1 MTTGE
6 PGRRILVAGGAH
18 GIGGAV
24 VDRLAQEGDRV
35 ACADLDVEA
44 ARSRSEH
51 HSPHG
56 RTVVPVHLDV
66 TDPRSVELAVA
77 AAEEALSGL
86 DGLVY
91 AAGVTTT
98 GPATEVTLE
107 QWRQVLAV
115 NLDGAFQVA
124 RAVVGRLPRGAAV
137 VFIGSQL
144 AAAAVPDK
152 AAYIASKGG
161 LEALTRALAVEWAP
175 RGVRVVCL
183 APGPV
188 RGGMLLERIGTDPT
202 ALAEVEG
209 RIPLGRLGEPAE
221 IAGAVRFLLGPD
233 AGFITGEILVADG
246 GYRAR

>member
-1 MTTGE
+1 MTAGA
-6 PGRRILVAGGAH
+6 PGRRILVVGGAH

-24 VDRLAQEGDRV
+24 VDRLAEEGDRI
-35 ACADLDVEA
+35 ACADLDAEA
-44 ARSRSEH
+44 ASARSER

-66 TDPRSVELAVA
+66 TDPTSVEMAVA
-77 AAEEALSGL
+77 AADDALGGL

-98 GPATEVTLE
+98 GPATEVTFE
-107 QWRQVLAV
+107 QWRRVLAV

-124 RAVVGRLPRGAAV
+124 REVVGRLTRGAAV

-144 AAAAVPDK
+144 AASAIPDK

-188 RGGMLLERIGTDPT
+188 RGGMLLERIGADPA
-202 ALAEVEG
+202 ALGQVEG
-209 RIPLGRLGEPAE
+209 RIPLGRLGEPTE